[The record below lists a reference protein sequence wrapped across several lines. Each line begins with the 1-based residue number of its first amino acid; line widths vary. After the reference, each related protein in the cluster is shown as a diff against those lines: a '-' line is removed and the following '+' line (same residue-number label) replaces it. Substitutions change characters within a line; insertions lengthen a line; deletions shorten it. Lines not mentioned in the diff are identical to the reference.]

1 MARDDNDKL
10 EVEIDDRDIDRTA
23 KKLRNLDKLLQQTH
37 RRAALLGKSRI
48 KPALTLDDRFTSAA
62 QKVEDTLR
70 RLHRTTVQ
78 PTVNFSDRVTGDALK
93 LRAYLTALTVTP
105 WQVSAAGVDWE
116 AVVGDSFTDWISSEG
131 KSTLKRI
138 SAAIGN
144 ALVITGKLANSV
156 LNPGSH
162 GMSKENSP
170 VPEQPERKG
179 FLEKTVGS
187 LFEFTNTVRKD
198 VAKDY
203 TKEGTKELMD
213 KYILKKDEKDKK
225 ITVEC
230 KCRVTCYCNCGAGG
244 GGYISGTGP
253 GRKRT
258 GRAARGAR
266 TRSTVVTQVQLPK
279 PKPSSGGGLKGSLKK
294 IGVGLLLSTGGDL
307 LAGSG
312 LPELITKGAGKVDQF
327 GAKLL
332 GKAGGLI
339 GKIGKGI
346 KLPGPLGLLSNASAI
361 ASADNNKDRLKATT
375 SAVVSSIGGLIGG
388 ALGSIIPFAGTAVG
402 ATLGSMGGDFL
413 GNHLGGWIYNLYS
426 KKKEPADKKATPKP
440 DSLSV
445 KDTLGLSA
453 IPQMAPSLA
462 GINPYAGNV
471 SRQQDDAQKKASPPS
486 QINVSLSQ
494 GAINLTVNKDE
505 INYDELAK
513 AAGWKIANEVR
524 FAMQNLK

>member
-1 MARDDNDKL
+1 M
-10 EVEIDDRDIDRTA
+10 
-23 KKLRNLDKLLQQTH
+23 
-37 RRAALLGKSRI
+37 
-48 KPALTLDDRFTSAA
+48 
-62 QKVEDTLR
+62 
-70 RLHRTTVQ
+70 
-78 PTVNFSDRVTGDALK
+78 
-93 LRAYLTALTVTP
+93 
-105 WQVSAAGVDWE
+105 
-116 AVVGDSFTDWISSEG
+116 
-131 KSTLKRI
+131 
-138 SAAIGN
+138 
-144 ALVITGKLANSV
+144 
-156 LNPGSH
+156 
-162 GMSKENSP
+162 
-170 VPEQPERKG
+170 
-179 FLEKTVGS
+179 
-187 LFEFTNTVRKD
+187 
-198 VAKDY
+198 
-203 TKEGTKELMD
+203 
-213 KYILKKDEKDKK
+213 
-225 ITVEC
+225 
-230 KCRVTCYCNCGAGG
+230 
-244 GGYISGTGP
+244 
-253 GRKRT
+253 
-258 GRAARGAR
+258 
-266 TRSTVVTQVQLPK
+266 VTQVQLPK

-327 GAKLL
+327 GSKLL

-346 KLPGPLGLLSNASAI
+346 KLPGTLGLLSDASAI

-375 SAVVSSIGGLIGG
+375 SAVASSIGGLIGG

-426 KKKEPADKKATPKP
+426 KKKEPADKKATPKS

-471 SRQQDDAQKKASPPS
+471 SRQQDDAQKKASTPS